1 MDYSVLILTIGIP
14 GSGKTTWA
22 KKYLKEHPNG
32 TVIISSDEI
41 RKELT
46 GIEQC
51 VDPSQNGL
59 IHDEVRKRAKEI
71 LQSSSELRKKW
82 GTWPTVIIDSTN
94 VDIEEWEAYK
104 KLGSSVMIAKI
115 FDTPP
120 EQAFNN
126 LQNRERKVPL
136 NIIQWKW
143 ELLLKNSPYLSNYF
157 NLIVKEF

>member
-46 GIEQC
+46 GTEQC
-51 VDPSQNGL
+51 IDPTQNEL
-59 IHDEVRKRAKEI
+59 IHHETRKRAKEI

-104 KLGSSVMIAKI
+104 QLGSSVMIAKI

-126 LQNRERKVPL
+126 LQNRDRKVPL

-143 ELLLKNSPYLSNYF
+143 ETLLKNSPYLSKYF